1 LANSALIP
9 SIENFV
15 NQYVSSYANLN
26 SFENRLYIDTNLGDE
41 SKRIFRNNIN
51 IENLNHYELSLLAGL
66 VTRELKAQVND
77 DHFTFW
83 TWCGHVIHYCKV
95 SPSVPMPNWFRS
107 DYDLI
112 NSFKN
117 IINLILM
124 HKYADISIELFS
136 ELTGGSFTISASL
149 SFAVLEGLL
158 RRLNSSFV
166 NNDGSVHTQFS
177 VTYSNGRSRV
187 FKVKERLNQINDSFR
202 LFENTTC
209 VNRKR
214 NCSGLAEL
222 KKEIFNLYGSS
233 REAYDLL
240 NEWRNDLVHGNQYW
254 NNKIGVVL
262 NAICLL
268 MLDTIGPTIYD
279 GKISDFQKYANK
291 KRQNHQN
298 LNSNY
303 EIYLR
308 KL

>member
-1 LANSALIP
+1 MIS
-9 SIENFV
+9 SIENLV
-15 NQYVSSYANLN
+15 NQYVSSYANQN

-51 IENLNHYELSLLAGL
+51 IENLNHRELSLLAGL
-66 VTRELKAQVND
+66 VTRELKAQVNE

-83 TWCGHVIHYCKV
+83 TWCAHVIHHCRV
-95 SPSVPMPNWFRS
+95 NLSIPMPNWFRN
-107 DYDLI
+107 DYELI

-124 HKYADISIELFS
+124 YKYSDFSIDLFS
-136 ELTGGSFTISASL
+136 ELAGGSFIISASL
-149 SFAVLEGLL
+149 SFAVLEWLL

-177 VTYSNGRSRV
+177 VMYSNGRSRV
-187 FKVKERLNQINDSFR
+187 FKVSQRLNQINDSFR
-202 LFENTTC
+202 LFEDTTC

-214 NCSGLAEL
+214 KCSGLAEL
-222 KKEIFNLYGSS
+222 KKEIFNLYGST
-233 REAYDLL
+233 RETYDLL
-240 NEWRNDLVHGNQYW
+240 NEWRNVLVHGNQYW
-254 NNKIGVVL
+254 SNKIGVIL
-262 NAICLL
+262 NTICLL
-268 MLDTIGPTIYD
+268 MLDIIGPTIYD
-279 GKISDFQKYANK
+279 SKISDFQKYANI

-298 LNSNY
+298 LSSNY